1 MELNI
6 DKTWTQLNNKLS
18 TDKFGAVVRH
28 GAKAEITYDP
38 APTSATKGKLF
49 NLGDTI
55 KVDPT
60 KVLYVRS
67 TGVTDTTLLVL
78 DENFI

>member
-6 DKTWTQLNNKLS
+6 DKTWLQLNDKLS
-18 TDKFGAVVRH
+18 SNKFGAVVRH
-28 GAKAEITYDP
+28 GASVEITYDS
-38 APTSATKGKLF
+38 APVPATKGKLF
-49 NLGDTI
+49 ALGDTI
-55 KVDPT
+55 KVDPA

-67 TGVTDTTLLVL
+67 TGVKDTLLVL